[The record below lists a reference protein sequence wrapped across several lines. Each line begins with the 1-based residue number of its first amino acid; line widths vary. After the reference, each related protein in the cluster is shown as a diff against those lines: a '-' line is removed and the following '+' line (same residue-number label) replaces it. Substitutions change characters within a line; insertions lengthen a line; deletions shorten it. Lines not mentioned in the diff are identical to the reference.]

1 MRIVIT
7 TKSMQNI
14 ICPHCQNELK
24 EAENKVYKCLNNHCF
39 DLSKEGYL
47 NLLRVNKK
55 KSNDPGDNEMMI
67 SARRNFLEKGYYDPL
82 IDAIK
87 QTISTKL
94 KFKDTSINILDA
106 GCGEGYY
113 SQNSLSNFDKLKT
126 SVIGTDIS
134 KSAVKYAA
142 KKYKNNFYFVS
153 SVYDLPIANN
163 SMDAVLSVFSPIHPP
178 EFKRVLSEK
187 GYLIIVSP
195 VENHMKD
202 LAELIYNEFRP
213 HEYNIIEN
221 MDNNFKHVLT
231 NRKTFKINIT
241 SSETLL
247 DLLKMTPYYWNT
259 SKEAQEKINSCE
271 DITIMCDFNI
281 TVFKLV

>member
-1 MRIVIT
+1 
-7 TKSMQNI
+7 MQHI
-14 ICPHCQNELK
+14 ICPHCQNELQDS
-24 EAENKVYKCLNNHCF
+24 ENKTYKCLNNHCF

-67 SARRNFLEKGYYDPL
+67 AARRNFLEQGYYDPL

-87 QTISTKL
+87 QTIETELQFKEST
-94 KFKDTSINILDA
+94 INILDA

-113 SQNSLSNFDKLKT
+113 SQKALSDLAKLNT
-126 SVIGTDIS
+126 NVIGTDIS

-142 KKYKNNFYFVS
+142 KRYKNNFYFVS
-153 SVYDLPIANN
+153 SVYDLPVAND
-163 SMDAVLSVFSPIHPP
+163 SMDLVLSVFSPVHPA
-178 EFKRVLSEK
+178 EFKRVLNEN

-195 VENHMKD
+195 GENHMRD
-202 LAELIYNEFRP
+202 LAQLIYNEFRP

-221 MDNNFKHVLT
+221 MDESFEHILT
-231 NRKTFKINIT
+231 NRKTFEINIT
-241 SSETLL
+241 NSETLL

-259 SKEAQEKINSCE
+259 SKEAQEKINDCE
-271 DITIMCDFNI
+271 DITITCDFNI
-281 TVFKLV
+281 TVFKLA

>member
-1 MRIVIT
+1 
-7 TKSMQNI
+7 MQNI
-14 ICPHCQNELK
+14 VCPHCQLELQ
-24 EAENKVYKCLNNHCF
+24 EAENKTYKCLNNHCF

-67 SARRNFLEKGYYDPL
+67 AARRNFLEQGYYDPL

-87 QTISTKL
+87 HTIETEL
-94 KFKDTSINILDA
+94 KFKEPAIHVLDA

-113 SQNSLSNFDKLKT
+113 SQKALSDLAKLNT
-126 SVIGTDIS
+126 NVIGTDIS

-142 KKYKNNFYFVS
+142 KRYKNNFYFVS
-153 SVYDLPIANN
+153 SVYDLPVEND
-163 SMDAVLSVFSPIHPP
+163 SMDLVLSVFSPVHPA
-178 EFKRVLSEK
+178 EFKRVLK
-187 GYLIIVSP
+187 GNGHLIIVSP
-195 VENHMKD
+195 GENHMRD

-221 MDNNFKHVLT
+221 MDDNFEHVLT
-231 NRKTFKINIT
+231 NRKTFEINIT
-241 SSETLL
+241 NSETLL

-259 SKEAQEKINSCE
+259 SKEGQEKINNCK
-271 DITIMCDFNI
+271 DITITCDFNI
-281 TVFKLV
+281 TVFKPV